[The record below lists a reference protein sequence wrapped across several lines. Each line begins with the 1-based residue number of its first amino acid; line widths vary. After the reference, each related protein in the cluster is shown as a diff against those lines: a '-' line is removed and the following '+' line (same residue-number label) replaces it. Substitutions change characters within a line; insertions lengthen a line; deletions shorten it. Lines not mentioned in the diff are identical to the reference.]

1 VSPWVRQA
9 TDQTVA
15 WVRREPA
22 AAEALILAFIAL
34 GIAFGWWQWSNAQ
47 TGAVIGIAAALL
59 GMFVR
64 SQVTPLIQPTTKGR
78 RLVPAPDILV
88 EVETD
93 AGPAQTL
100 DLP

>member
-1 VSPWVRQA
+1 MNPWVKNAWRQIV
-9 TDQTVA
+9 T

-22 AAEALILAFIAL
+22 AAEALVLAFIAL

-47 TGAVIGIAAALL
+47 TGAVVGIAAALL
-59 GMFVR
+59 GMYVR

-78 RLVPAPDILV
+78 RLVPAADILV

-93 AGPAQTL
+93 AGPAPTL

>member
-1 VSPWVRQA
+1 VSLWVKNAWRQIA
-9 TDQTVA
+9 A

-22 AAEALILAFIAL
+22 AAEALVLAFIAL

-47 TGAVIGIAAALL
+47 TGAVVGIAAALL

-78 RLVPAPDILV
+78 RLVPAPDVLI
-88 EVETD
+88 EVETE
-93 AGPAQTL
+93 AGPAPTL